1 MPVLHGLPRG
11 SRCGSV
17 AGMRPDPVA
26 VEAAILQ
33 LVDARGPDKSICP
46 SEAARALAS
55 EWHGLLGDV
64 RRAAV
69 SLAKAGRIDILR
81 KGKPI
86 DPASVH
92 GVIRLRLHRPPAG
105 ER

>member
-1 MPVLHGLPRG
+1 
-11 SRCGSV
+11 
-17 AGMRPDPVA
+17 MRPDPVA

-33 LVDARGPDKSICP
+33 LLDARGADKSICP
-46 SEAARALAS
+46 SEAARALGG
-55 EWHGLLGDV
+55 EWQQVLGDV

-81 KGKPI
+81 KGKPV
-86 DPASVH
+86 DPDSVR
-92 GVIRLRLHRPPAG
+92 GVIRLRLRWPPGG

>member
-1 MPVLHGLPRG
+1 MLAPHGLPHG
-11 SRCGSV
+11 VGYGSV
-17 AGMRPDPVA
+17 CAMRPDPVA

-33 LVDARGPDKSICP
+33 LVDARGPEKSICP
-46 SEAARALAS
+46 SEAARALGE
-55 EWHGLLGDV
+55 EWQALLGDV

-86 DPASVH
+86 DPDSIR
-92 GVIRLRLHRPPAG
+92 GVVRLRLRGATVGAP
-105 ER
+105 

>member
-1 MPVLHGLPRG
+1 MT
-11 SRCGSV
+11 
-17 AGMRPDPVA
+17 PDPVA

-46 SEAARALAS
+46 SEAARALGGD
-55 EWHGLLGDV
+55 WHRVLGDV

-81 KGKPI
+81 KGKLV
-86 DPASVH
+86 DPDSVR
-92 GVIRLRLHRPPAG
+92 GVIRLRLHRPPGG
-105 ER
+105 EP